1 MNLFLIHAQNVLII
15 ICFRQISLYVKQ
27 NVCGMNAKLK
37 ILQIA
42 LKQQFPIALLAVIME
57 INAT

>member
-1 MNLFLIHAQNVLII
+1 
-15 ICFRQISLYVKQ
+15 
-27 NVCGMNAKLK
+27 MNAKLK

-57 INAT
+57 INVHNVERISM